1 MSKIISFIIKFLN
14 RINKIIWKIIIFLSN
29 FIKIDDVKSDNKPTL
44 ERYRQFKVDD
54 NPVFEPFVT
63 IEHKDHKQLIKDN
76 NIKPVNHL
84 Y

>member
-44 ERYRQFKVDD
+44 ERYR
-54 NPVFEPFVT
+54 
-63 IEHKDHKQLIKDN
+63 
-76 NIKPVNHL
+76 
-84 Y
+84 